1 MFLIPILG
9 THARIMYVTQDAET
23 KDQKRIIHVTQDAEA
38 KDQNGCGSH
47 VLPCRRI
54 KYAVNKSKPFDIILI
69 DGGSKVQY
77 EYNLNETL
85 LIEKELTL
93 ASYKSH
99 QNPNIKIDLKSERD
113 YTSVAPF
120 KISKNFG
127 LSSLNF
133 YLAEISGNLEVNLL
147 AMFRSNINVTL
158 NNCTIKYVN
167 RLFSFTNTGIIGQI
181 NVHIQDCII
190 EEIYPGLEG
199 LMKPSSHSA
208 LKVTQSNTFH
218 NKIVVINVLRCI
230 FANAETDLC
239 NLKNCI
245 VYIKRTKFNN
255 SCLYSGYGIK
265 TDISENSTFLKS
277 VLAHIPE
284 RQFNSSS
291 LILQDAS
298 FTGSRVLETG
308 EVAVQIM
315 IYRCPNVTIKNCLF
329 RKSTGSVLL
338 AVDSL
343 VNITNSRF
351 VNNQQVDKGLQVSVV
366 HILRSSAFISGC
378 SFDNNT
384 SPLAQGGTL
393 RFDGCVL
400 DYKIISIINTSIK
413 GGIQSKSESFEN
425 SLVSISATDAIK
437 FLHHVNIS
445 CPVNYKLIYTF
456 GSDNFSFQV
465 FCKKCLRNTYSLN
478 FESITWNETKSSFDY
493 QAITCTECPYEAI
506 CHKRIQSKG
515 NYWGYET
522 ENKTVKFVYCPI
534 SYCCISPSSC
544 SSYNT
549 CSPKRHGILCSK
561 CLRNYSVGLFGYNR
575 CIPSASCSKFYFWI
589 IYLFLTVFCT
599 LFFMYMQEIFLLIKR
614 ILQKLACYR
623 DVILNDINEIQQD
636 EDNNLLSAN
645 ADELPFQL
653 VLHSSANVMEHPE
666 QKYQISGIIKIL
678 FFFYQTALIIRINS
692 HAKGQFVFPE
702 FADILLSFFNVKID
716 INSTYIKICPFKNSD
731 TISVEI
737 IRSGISI
744 ICPFILFLIAVSC
757 LVYERILSRILP
769 FQQLIVNEADS
780 RYCICIDD
788 RVPHHAKLPFLVR
801 IKSAYIQVLLIG
813 YASIAVLLFKTIN
826 CIDINGEKHL
836 YIEASI
842 ICYTKL
848 QKIFIFIIANWV
860 IPFCISLYMSCYLLR
875 NCKITPNEFIFINT
889 FPPSILIYALRSKLR
904 RNNSSLSLKN
914 AMVAKAILCVV
925 NQPFKSISD
934 KSIKIQWESVLILR
948 RLLLIIVNTFLI
960 SPFEKLY
967 PIGFLLVLYLI
978 HHMIV
983 QPYKDFSLNI
993 AEGMS
998 LTALCF
1004 LTLLNNF
1011 WAFSIEIDVTKSFK
1025 TSGYIFIYL
1034 ELVILLIPLLTCF
1047 SILLMILVKKC
1058 VCQRT
1063 GHSSEKD

>member
-1 MFLIPILG
+1 MFLIPVLG

-23 KDQKRIIHVTQDAEA
+23 KDLKRIIHVTQDAEA

-133 YLAEISGNLEVNLL
+133 YLAEISDNLKVNLL

-158 NNCTIKYVN
+158 NNCTIKNVN
-167 RLFSFTNTGIIGQI
+167 RLFNFTNTGIIGQI

-190 EEIYPGLEG
+190 EAIDSELEG

-208 LKVTQSNTFH
+208 LKVTQSNTFD
-218 NKIVVINVLRCI
+218 NKIVVINVLRCS
-230 FANAETDLC
+230 FTNAKINLC

-245 VYIKRTKFNN
+245 VYIKRTEFNN
-255 SCLYSGYGIK
+255 SYLYSGYAIK

-277 VLAHIPE
+277 VIAHINE
-284 RQFNSSS
+284 TQFHSSS
-291 LILQDAS
+291 LIVQDAS
-298 FTGSRVLETG
+298 FTGSGALESG
-308 EVAVQIM
+308 GIQIA
-315 IYRCPNVTIKNCLF
+315 IFQSPNVTIKNCLF
-329 RKSTGSVLL
+329 RKSTGVLM
-338 AVDSL
+338 AIDSL

-351 VNNQQVDKGLQVSVV
+351 INNHQVDKGLQLSVV

-393 RFDGCVL
+393 KFDGCVL
-400 DYKIISIINTSIK
+400 PNKAISIINTSIK

-425 SLVSISATDAIK
+425 SLVSISSDRPIK

-456 GSDNFSFQV
+456 SGGISAKNSFQV

-478 FESITWNETKSSFDY
+478 FASITWNERKNSFDS

-506 CHKRIQSKG
+506 CQKRIQSKG

-522 ENKTVKFVYCPI
+522 ENKNVKFVYCPI
-534 SYCCISPSSC
+534 SYCCVSPSSC

-549 CSPKRHGILCSK
+549 CSPNRHGILCSK
-561 CLRNYSVGLFGYNR
+561 CLWNYSVGVFGYNR

-589 IYLFLTVFCT
+589 IYLFLTVFYT
-599 LFFMYMQEIFLLIKR
+599 LFFMYMQEIFLLIRR

-623 DVILNDINEIQQD
+623 DVILSDINEIQQD
-636 EDNNLLSAN
+636 EDNNLLSVN

-653 VLHSSANVMEHPE
+653 VLHSSANVMEYPE

-678 FFFYQTALIIRINS
+678 FFFYQTALIIRTNS
-692 HAKGQFVFPE
+692 PAKGQFVFPE

-716 INSTYIKICPFKNSD
+716 INSTYIEICPFKNSD

-744 ICPFILFLIAVSC
+744 ICPFILFLIAVTC
-757 LVYERILSRILP
+757 LVYERILSCILP
-769 FQQLIVNEADS
+769 FQQLIVNETDS
-780 RYCICIDD
+780 RYFICIDD

-801 IKSAYIQVLLIG
+801 IKSAYIQVLLII
-813 YASIAVLLFKTIN
+813 YASIGVLLFKIIN

-848 QKIFIFIIANWV
+848 QKIFIFIIASWV
-860 IPFCISLYMSCYLLR
+860 IPFFISLYMSCYLLR

-889 FPPSILIYALRSKLR
+889 FPPSILIYTLKSKLR

-948 RLLLIIVNTFLI
+948 RLLLLIVNTFLI
-960 SPFEKLY
+960 SPFDKLY

-993 AEGMS
+993 VEGMS

-1011 WAFSIEIDVTKSFK
+1011 WAFSIEIDVAKSFK